1 MSWACLYDK
10 EFKPLGKWTQHII
23 SEWSLTRKAYEFD
36 EFKLTCKGF
45 ENSKNACYIAMFSNT
60 GKIEYLSFCGIP
72 NTKDGLT
79 TISGIDCRQL
89 FNQSV
94 MLDLGEKNKDGE
106 YVINSVR
113 SLFDYL
119 LKQRIDGTS
128 GSQGL
133 DLGIT
138 YKVDTSDLTVLSASD
153 WDEEAI
159 SRDKKVQSLWK
170 VIQTAC
176 NVYDVVVVA
185 EAQIDT
191 IENQYKLA
199 FKAMRITEK
208 KNIKLSDYDVKMTN
222 TQNVTNRVI
231 ATNGIRNKTYYLTN
245 KYKVSDSY
253 NSKEDNRLY
262 PPRIETVYK
271 DPADYDNEAKEQ
283 NKSKEEVAFNEAKA
297 EAIQKLNEN
306 RYKDKV
312 TINLNS
318 KLGSTLDDVDF
329 RYIGVI
335 NQYLPAD
342 YANGAENTIKELP
355 VMSIKT
361 DSKGNKMLTFGRLS
375 DFWFMDD

>member
-1 MSWACLYDK
+1 M
-10 EFKPLGKWTQHII
+10 
-23 SEWSLTRKAYEFD
+23 
-36 EFKLTCKGF
+36 
-45 ENSKNACYIAMFSNT
+45 
-60 GKIEYLSFCGIP
+60 
-72 NTKDGLT
+72 
-79 TISGIDCRQL
+79 
-89 FNQSV
+89 
-94 MLDLGEKNKDGE
+94 
-106 YVINSVR
+106 
-113 SLFDYL
+113 
-119 LKQRIDGTS
+119 
-128 GSQGL
+128 
-133 DLGIT
+133 
-138 YKVDTSDLTVLSASD
+138 
-153 WDEEAI
+153 
-159 SRDKKVQSLWK
+159 
-170 VIQTAC
+170 
-176 NVYDVVVVA
+176 VVVA
-185 EAQIDT
+185 EAQIDA
-191 IENQYKLA
+191 IENQYKLV

-231 ATNGIRNKTYYLTN
+231 ATNGISNKTYYLTN

-283 NKSKEEVAFNEAKA
+283 NKTKEEVAFNEAKA

-312 TINLNS
+312 AINLNS

-361 DSKGNKMLTFGRLS
+361 DSKGNKTLTFGRLS

>member
-45 ENSKNACYIAMFSNT
+45 ENSKNACFIAMFSNT

-94 MLDLGEKNKDGE
+94 MLDLGEKNENGE

-138 YKVDTSDLTVLSASD
+138 YKADTSDLTVLSASD

-176 NVYDVVVVA
+176 NLYNVVVIA
-185 EAQIDT
+185 EAQVDA
-191 IENQYKLA
+191 IENQYKLV
-199 FKAMRITEK
+199 FKVMRITEK
-208 KNIKLSDYDVKMTN
+208 KNIKLSDYDVRMSN
-222 TQNVTNRVI
+222 TQNVVNRAI
-231 ATNGIRNKTYYLTN
+231 ATNGSDSKTYYLTN
-245 KYKVSDSY
+245 RYEVKEYST
-253 NSKEDNRLY
+253 NSKDRLY
-262 PPRIETVYK
+262 PPRIATIYK
-271 DPADYDNEAKEQ
+271 DPTDYENEAQEQ
-283 NKSKEEVAFNEAKA
+283 GKTQEQVAFNEAKA

-312 TINLNS
+312 TINLNT
-318 KLGSTLDDVDF
+318 KLGSTLEDVDF
-329 RYIGVI
+329 RYMGVI

-342 YANGAENTIKELP
+342 YENGAENTVKELP
-355 VMSIKT
+355 VMSIKE
-361 DSKGNKMLTFGRLS
+361 DSKGNKSLTFGRLS